1 MEKETRTVGSIFNKI
16 NSLQRIEE
24 NLLKMERAVDKEN
37 FPNLGF
43 EPVPFL
49 AQVRIEITKAREA
62 LKSELYD
69 TEITSDLFKI
79 V

>member
-1 MEKETRTVGSIFNKI
+1 MEKETRTVGSILNQI
-16 NSLQRIEE
+16 NSLQRMEE
-24 NLLKMERAVDKEN
+24 NLLKMTQLVDKDN

-49 AQVRIEITKAREA
+49 TQVRIEITKEKEA
-62 LKSELYD
+62 LKLELYD
-69 TEITSDLFKI
+69 TEITSNLFKI